1 MPEATQQPSDDERNT
16 KGSVITFPRAPERS
30 PHNLPLE
37 LSSFVGRKQEIAEVE
52 VMLSEHRLL
61 TLTGP
66 GGSGKTRLALAVA
79 SDVAR
84 DFGDGVWLVDLAPLS
99 DPGLVPQAL
108 ASVLGVREAP
118 GRELTQTLSDHLL
131 PRTMV
136 LVLDNCE
143 HLIGACASLAEALLH
158 SCPELRILAT
168 SREALGVSGETIFD
182 VPPLSLP
189 DPRRLPA
196 LESLLRYEATRLFV
210 ERAQAARHDFSLTE
224 GNAMTVAQVCY
235 RLDGIPLATELA
247 AARVKV
253 LSVEQISSRLDD
265 SFRLLTGGGRSAL
278 AHQRTLR
285 TAMDWSHDL
294 LSEEERIAF
303 RRLSVFAGG
312 WTLEAAETVCA
323 GGGIDEGEV
332 MDLLASL
339 VDKSLVLVTE
349 QRDGEARYRL
359 LETVRQYA
367 LEKLEESGEAGE
379 VRGRHA
385 AWFLALAEEAGPLMM
400 GREQVGWLERT
411 WPEQHNFRAAVR
423 CFLERKD
430 ADRAIGLTWAFWRY
444 WWVTGLQGEAR
455 RWMEEVLESGDLP
468 GNEVYPARRAQA
480 NLIIGTYAWSEG
492 DLVSALPALEEGL
505 RLSRKT
511 DDALT
516 QAIGLMLLGLV
527 EVAEGNATRSRERFE
542 ESLRFFR
549 ISGESEKWGE
559 AHTLAYLGL
568 APLLNGEP
576 EAARRC
582 FEEGLAAARAA
593 GDRVAA
599 HQALYKLGLLAL
611 TERDLD
617 RANEAFREGLSLAD
631 EVRDIINAPYFVKG
645 LGQVAGLRGQA
656 EFAVRLLGGAES
668 ALRATGSAPYRYI
681 PDQELQD
688 RIFAAARDALGETT
702 FEEGWR
708 QGRTM
713 TLEQA
718 VDYALQEPEVPQKA
732 SEEAEEAPQAFPAAL
747 SAREVEI
754 LRLVAR
760 GMTNAQIGEEL
771 YISTR
776 TVNAHLRSVYHKI
789 GTSTRAEAARF
800 ALEHDLL

>member
-1 MPEATQQPSDDERNT
+1 MPEATQQPSDAERNT
-16 KGSVITFPRAPERS
+16 RNSVITFPRSPER
-30 PHNLPLE
+30 PLHNLPLE

-52 VMLSEHRLL
+52 MLLSEHRLL

-79 SDVAR
+79 SEVAR

-99 DPGLVPQAL
+99 DPGLVLQAV

-118 GRELTQTLSDHLL
+118 GGPLTQTLSDHLL
-131 PRTMV
+131 PKTML

-143 HLIGACASLAEALLH
+143 HLIGACASLAEILLRR
-158 SCPELRILAT
+158 CPNLRVLAT
-168 SREALGVSGETIFD
+168 SREALGVLGETIFA

-189 DPRRLPA
+189 DPRHLPA
-196 LESLLRYEATRLFV
+196 VESLSHYEAARLFV
-210 ERAQAARHDFSLTE
+210 DRAEAVKPSFALTE
-224 GNAMTVAQVCY
+224 GNAMAIAQVCR
-235 RLDGIPLATELA
+235 RLEGIPLAIELA
-247 AARVKV
+247 AARARA

-265 SFRLLTGGGRSAL
+265 SFRLLTRGGRSAL

-285 TAMDWSHDL
+285 TAMDWSHEL

-303 RRLSVFAGG
+303 RRLSAFAGG

-323 GGGIDEGEV
+323 GEGIEEGEV

-349 QRDGEARYRL
+349 QRDGGARYRL

-367 LEKLEESGEAGE
+367 LEKLEGSGEAVE

-411 WPEQHNFRAAVR
+411 GREQHNFRAAVR
-423 CFLERKD
+423 FFLDRED

-444 WWVTGLQGEAR
+444 WWVMGLQGEAR
-455 RWMEEVLESGDLP
+455 RWMEEVLQGGDLP
-468 GNEVYPARRAQA
+468 GDGVYPARRAQA

-492 DLVSALPALEEGL
+492 DLASALPALEEGL
-505 RLSRKT
+505 RLSGKT
-511 DDALT
+511 NEPRA

-527 EVAEGNATRSRERFE
+527 DVAEGNAQRSRERFE
-542 ESLRFFR
+542 ESLRYFR

-611 TERDLD
+611 SERDLD
-617 RANEAFREGLSLAD
+617 RANGYLREGLSLAD
-631 EVRDIINAPYFVKG
+631 EVRDIMNAPYFVKG

-656 EFAVRLLGGAES
+656 AFAVRLLGAAET

-681 PDQELQD
+681 PDQALQD
-688 RIFAAARDALGETT
+688 LIFSAARDALGETA
-702 FEEGWR
+702 FDKEWR
-708 QGRTM
+708 RGRAM

-718 VDYALQEPEVPQKA
+718 VDYALQEPEAPQKA
-732 SEEAEEAPQAFPAAL
+732 SEEAEEVPQAFPAAL
-747 SAREVEI
+747 STREVEV
-754 LRLVAR
+754 LRLVTR
-760 GMTNAQIGEEL
+760 GMTNAQIAEEL

>member
-1 MPEATQQPSDDERNT
+1 VSQPQN
-16 KGSVITFPRAPERS
+16 
-30 PHNLPLE
+30 NLPFQLTS
-37 LSSFVGRKQEIAEVE
+37 LVGRQREISEVE
-52 VMLSEHRLL
+52 GLLAEARLL

-79 SDVAR
+79 SAVVEEYE
-84 DFGDGVWLVDLAPLS
+84 DGAWLVDLAPLS
-99 DPGLVPQAL
+99 EADLVPQAL

-118 GRELTQTLSDHLL
+118 GSPLTQTISDHLL
-131 PRTMV
+131 SRTIL

-143 HLIGACASLAEALLH
+143 HLIGACASLAETLLRH
-158 SCPELRILAT
+158 CPNLRVLAT
-168 SREALGVSGETIFD
+168 SREALGVLGEAIFA

-189 DPRRLPA
+189 DPRHLPA
-196 LESLLRYEATRLFV
+196 VESLPHYEAARLFLD
-210 ERAQAARHDFSLTE
+210 RAEAVKPGFALTE
-224 GNAMTVAQVCY
+224 SNAMAVAQVCH
-235 RLDGIPLATELA
+235 RLDGIPLAIELA
-247 AARVKV
+247 AARARA
-253 LSVEQISSRLDD
+253 LSVRQISERLND

-285 TAMDWSHDL
+285 TAMDWSHEL

-323 GGGIDEGEV
+323 GEGIDEGEV

-367 LEKLEESGEAGE
+367 SEKLEASGEARE

-400 GREQVGWLERT
+400 GRDQVGWLERT
-411 WPEQHNFRAAVR
+411 WPEQYNFRAAMR
-423 CFLERKD
+423 FFLERKD
-430 ADRAIGLTWAFWRY
+430 AERAISLTWAFWRY

-455 RWMEEVLESGDLP
+455 RWMEEVLESGELP
-468 GNEVYPARRAQA
+468 GDDVYPARRAQA

-492 DLVSALPALEEGL
+492 DLASALPALEEGL
-505 RLSRKT
+505 RLSQKT
-511 DDALT
+511 RDALA

-527 EVAEGNATRSRERFE
+527 DVAEGNAQRSRERFE

-549 ISGESEKWGE
+549 ISGEGEKWGE

-568 APLLNGEP
+568 APLLNDEP
-576 EAARRC
+576 ETARRC

-593 GDRVAA
+593 GDRIAA
-599 HQALYKLGLLAL
+599 HQALYKLGLVAL

-617 RANEAFREGLSLAD
+617 RADEYLREGLALAD

-645 LGQVAGLRGQA
+645 LGQVAGLRGRA
-656 EFAVRLLGGAES
+656 AFAVRLLGAAES

-681 PDQELQD
+681 PDQALQE
-688 RIFAAARDALGETT
+688 RIFAAARDALGEAA
-702 FEEGWR
+702 FEEAWR
-708 QGRTM
+708 RGRAM

-718 VDYALQEPEVPQKA
+718 VEYALRSLETT
-732 SEEAEEAPQAFPAAL
+732 EETEAPPPSYPAGL
-747 SAREVEI
+747 SAREVEV
-754 LRLVAR
+754 LRLVAQ
-760 GMTNAQIGEEL
+760 GMTNAQIAQEL
-771 YISTR
+771 YISPR
-776 TVNAHLRSVYHKI
+776 TVNGHLTSAYHKI
-789 GTSTRAEAARF
+789 GSHSRAEAARF
-800 ALEHDLL
+800 ASEHGLLL

>member
-1 MPEATQQPSDDERNT
+1 MPEATPQPSDAERNT
-16 KGSVITFPRAPERS
+16 QSSVIAFPRSPERP

-37 LSSFVGRKQEIAEVE
+37 LSSFVGREREIAEVK
-52 VMLSEHRLL
+52 RLL
-61 TLTGP
+61 GDNRLLSLTGP

-79 SDVAR
+79 SEVVR

-99 DPGLVPQAL
+99 DPDLVPQAL
-108 ASVLGVREAP
+108 ASVLRVREAP
-118 GRELTQTLSDHLL
+118 GSPLTETLSDHLL
-131 PRTMV
+131 SRTML

-143 HLIGACASLAEALLH
+143 HLIGACASLAETLLRH
-158 SCPELRILAT
+158 CPNLRVLAT
-168 SREALGVSGETIFD
+168 SREALGVLGETIFA

-189 DPRRLPA
+189 DPRHLPA
-196 LESLLRYEATRLFV
+196 VESLSHYEAARLFV
-210 ERAQAARHDFSLTE
+210 DRAEAVKPGFALTE
-224 GNAMTVAQVCY
+224 GNAMAVAQVCH
-235 RLDGIPLATELA
+235 RLDGIPLALELA
-247 AARVKV
+247 AARARA
-253 LSVEQISSRLDD
+253 LSVGQISSRLDE

-294 LSEEERIAF
+294 LSEDERIAS

-323 GGGIDEGEV
+323 GEGIEEGEV

-349 QRDGEARYRL
+349 PRDGEARYRL

-367 LEKLEESGEAGE
+367 LEKLEGSGEAGE
-379 VRGRHA
+379 VRRRHA

-400 GREQVGWLERT
+400 GRDQVGWLDRM
-411 WPEQHNFRAAVR
+411 WREQYNFRVAMR
-423 CFLERKD
+423 FFLDRKD

-444 WWVTGLQGEAR
+444 WWVTGLQDEAR

-468 GNEVYPARRAQA
+468 GDYVYPARRAQA

-492 DLVSALPALEEGL
+492 DLASALPALEEGL
-505 RLSRKT
+505 RLSQKT
-511 DDALT
+511 RDALA

-527 EVAEGNATRSRERFE
+527 DVAEGNAQRSRERFE

-549 ISGESEKWGE
+549 ISGESGKWGE

-576 EAARRC
+576 ESARCC
-582 FEEGLAAARAA
+582 FEEGLAAARGA

-617 RANEAFREGLSLAD
+617 RANEYFREGLSLAD

-656 EFAVRLLGGAES
+656 AFAVRLLGAAET

-681 PDQELQD
+681 PDQVLQD
-688 RIFAAARDALGETT
+688 RIFAAAQDTLGEAA

-708 QGRTM
+708 LGRAM

-718 VDYALQEPEVPQKA
+718 ADYALEESEGTQKA
-732 SEEAEEAPQAFPAAL
+732 SEEAEEAPQAFPAGL
-747 SAREVEI
+747 SAREVEV
-754 LRLVAR
+754 LELVTK
-760 GMTNAQIGEEL
+760 GLTNAQVAQEL
-771 YISTR
+771 FISSR
-776 TVNAHLRSVYHKI
+776 TVNRHLNSIYRKLGVGS
-789 GTSTRAEAARF
+789 RAAATRF
-800 ALEHDLL
+800 AAEHSLL

>member
-143 HLIGACASLAEALLH
+143 HLIGACASLAEILLRH
-158 SCPELRILAT
+158 CPNLRVLAT
-168 SREALGVSGETIFD
+168 SREALGVLGEAIFA
-182 VPPLSLP
+182 VPPLSMP
-189 DPRRLPA
+189 DPRHLPTV
-196 LESLLRYEATRLFV
+196 ESLSHYEAARLFV
-210 ERAQAARHDFSLTE
+210 DRAEAVKPSFALTE
-224 GNAMTVAQVCY
+224 SNAMAVAQVCY
-235 RLDGIPLATELA
+235 RLDGIPLAIELA
-247 AARVKV
+247 AARARA
-253 LSVEQISSRLDD
+253 LSVGQISSRLDE

-492 DLVSALPALEEGL
+492 DLTSALPAL
-505 RLSRKT
+505 
-511 DDALT
+511 
-516 QAIGLMLLGLV
+516 
-527 EVAEGNATRSRERFE
+527 
-542 ESLRFFR
+542 
-549 ISGESEKWGE
+549 
-559 AHTLAYLGL
+559 
-568 APLLNGEP
+568 
-576 EAARRC
+576 
-582 FEEGLAAARAA
+582 
-593 GDRVAA
+593 
-599 HQALYKLGLLAL
+599 
-611 TERDLD
+611 
-617 RANEAFREGLSLAD
+617 
-631 EVRDIINAPYFVKG
+631 
-645 LGQVAGLRGQA
+645 
-656 EFAVRLLGGAES
+656 
-668 ALRATGSAPYRYI
+668 
-681 PDQELQD
+681 
-688 RIFAAARDALGETT
+688 
-702 FEEGWR
+702 
-708 QGRTM
+708 
-713 TLEQA
+713 
-718 VDYALQEPEVPQKA
+718 
-732 SEEAEEAPQAFPAAL
+732 
-747 SAREVEI
+747 
-754 LRLVAR
+754 
-760 GMTNAQIGEEL
+760 
-771 YISTR
+771 
-776 TVNAHLRSVYHKI
+776 
-789 GTSTRAEAARF
+789 
-800 ALEHDLL
+800 

>member
-1 MPEATQQPSDDERNT
+1 MPEATQQPSDAERDT
-16 KGSVITFPRAPERS
+16 QSSVIAFPRAPERP

-37 LSSFVGRKQEIAEVE
+37 LSSFVGRKQEIAEVKAL
-52 VMLSEHRLL
+52 VGNTRLL

-66 GGSGKTRLALAVA
+66 GGSGKTRLGLAVA
-79 SDVAR
+79 SEVAR
-84 DFGDGVWLVDLAPLS
+84 DFGDGVWLVELAPLS
-99 DPGLVPQAL
+99 DPDLVPQAL

-118 GRELTQTLSDHLL
+118 GSPLTETLSDHLL
-131 PRTMV
+131 SRTML

-143 HLIGACASLAEALLH
+143 HLIGACTSLAEALLRH
-158 SCPELRILAT
+158 CPNLRVLAT
-168 SREALGVSGETIFD
+168 SREALGVSGEIIFS

-189 DPRRLPA
+189 DTRHLPA
-196 LESLLRYEATRLFV
+196 VESLPHYEAARLFV
-210 ERAQAARHDFSLTE
+210 DRAEAVKPSFALTE
-224 GNAMTVAQVCY
+224 GNAMVVAQICH
-235 RLDGIPLATELA
+235 RLDGIPLAIELA
-247 AARVKV
+247 AARVRA
-253 LSVEQISSRLDD
+253 LSVGQISSRLDD

-285 TAMDWSHDL
+285 AAMDWSHEL
-294 LSEEERIAF
+294 LTEGERIAF

-312 WTLEAAETVCA
+312 WTLEAAETVC
-323 GGGIDEGEV
+323 GGEGIDEGEV

-349 QRDGEARYRL
+349 QRDGEVRYRL

-367 LEKLEESGEAGE
+367 LEKLEESGEAVE

-400 GREQVGWLERT
+400 GRDQVGWLDRT

-455 RWMEEVLESGDLP
+455 RWMEEVLESGDLA
-468 GNEVYPARRAQA
+468 GNDVYPARRAQA

-527 EVAEGNATRSRERFE
+527 EVAEGNAKRSRERFE

-656 EFAVRLLGGAES
+656 AVAVRILGAAES

-681 PDQELQD
+681 PDQALQD

-702 FEEGWR
+702 FDEEWR
-708 QGRTM
+708 RGRAM
-713 TLEQA
+713 TLKQA
-718 VDYALQEPEVPQKA
+718 VDYALQEPEAPQKA
-732 SEEAEEAPQAFPAAL
+732 SEEAEEVPQAFPAAL

>member
-1 MPEATQQPSDDERNT
+1 
-16 KGSVITFPRAPERS
+16 
-30 PHNLPLE
+30 
-37 LSSFVGRKQEIAEVE
+37 
-52 VMLSEHRLL
+52 
-61 TLTGP
+61 
-66 GGSGKTRLALAVA
+66 
-79 SDVAR
+79 
-84 DFGDGVWLVDLAPLS
+84 
-99 DPGLVPQAL
+99 
-108 ASVLGVREAP
+108 
-118 GRELTQTLSDHLL
+118 
-131 PRTMV
+131 
-136 LVLDNCE
+136 
-143 HLIGACASLAEALLH
+143 
-158 SCPELRILAT
+158 
-168 SREALGVSGETIFD
+168 
-182 VPPLSLP
+182 
-189 DPRRLPA
+189 
-196 LESLLRYEATRLFV
+196 
-210 ERAQAARHDFSLTE
+210 
-224 GNAMTVAQVCY
+224 
-235 RLDGIPLATELA
+235 
-247 AARVKV
+247 
-253 LSVEQISSRLDD
+253 
-265 SFRLLTGGGRSAL
+265 
-278 AHQRTLR
+278 
-285 TAMDWSHDL
+285 
-294 LSEEERIAF
+294 
-303 RRLSVFAGG
+303 
-312 WTLEAAETVCA
+312 
-323 GGGIDEGEV
+323 
-332 MDLLASL
+332 
-339 VDKSLVLVTE
+339 
-349 QRDGEARYRL
+349 
-359 LETVRQYA
+359 
-367 LEKLEESGEAGE
+367 
-379 VRGRHA
+379 
-385 AWFLALAEEAGPLMM
+385 
-400 GREQVGWLERT
+400 
-411 WPEQHNFRAAVR
+411 
-423 CFLERKD
+423 
-430 ADRAIGLTWAFWRY
+430 
-444 WWVTGLQGEAR
+444 
-455 RWMEEVLESGDLP
+455 
-468 GNEVYPARRAQA
+468 
-480 NLIIGTYAWSEG
+480 
-492 DLVSALPALEEGL
+492 
-505 RLSRKT
+505 
-511 DDALT
+511 
-516 QAIGLMLLGLV
+516 MLLGLV
-527 EVAEGNATRSRERFE
+527 DVAEGNATRSRERFE

>member
-1 MPEATQQPSDDERNT
+1 M
-16 KGSVITFPRAPERS
+16 S
-30 PHNLPLE
+30 PPDNNLPFQLTS
-37 LSSFVGRKQEIAEVE
+37 LVGRQREIAEVGH
-52 VMLSEHRLL
+52 LLTDNRLL

-79 SDVAR
+79 SEMVEEYE
-84 DFGDGVWLVDLAPLS
+84 DGAWLVDLAPLS
-99 DPGLVPQAL
+99 DPDLVPQAL
-108 ASVLGVREAP
+108 APVLGVREAP
-118 GRELTQTLSDHLL
+118 GSPLTETLSDHLL
-131 PRTMV
+131 SRTML

-143 HLIGACASLAEALLH
+143 HLIGACASLAETLLRR
-158 SCPELRILAT
+158 CPNLRVLAT
-168 SREALGVSGETIFD
+168 SREALGVLGEAIFT

-189 DPRRLPA
+189 DPRHLPA
-196 LESLLRYEATRLFV
+196 VESLSHYEAARLFV
-210 ERAQAARHDFSLTE
+210 DRAEAVKPDFALTE
-224 GNAMTVAQVCY
+224 GNWLAVAQVCH
-235 RLDGIPLATELA
+235 RLDGMPLALELA
-247 AARVKV
+247 AARARA
-253 LSVEQISSRLDD
+253 LSVEQISERLDD

-285 TAMDWSHDL
+285 TAMDWSHEL
-294 LSEEERIAF
+294 LSEEEQIAF

-323 GGGIDEGEV
+323 GEGIEEGEV
-332 MDLLASL
+332 MNLLASL

-359 LETVRQYA
+359 LQTVRQYGR
-367 LEKLEESGEAGE
+367 EKLEESREAGE
-379 VRGRHA
+379 VQRRHA
-385 AWFLALAEEAGPLMM
+385 AWFLALAEVAGPLMM
-400 GREQVGWLERT
+400 GREQVGWLDRT
-411 WPEQHNFRAAVR
+411 WPEQYNFRAAMR
-423 CFLERKD
+423 FFLDRKD
-430 ADRAIGLTWAFWRY
+430 ADQAISLTWAFWRY

-455 RWMEEVLESGDLP
+455 RWMEEALESGDLP
-468 GNEVYPARRAQA
+468 EDDVYPARRAQA

-492 DLVSALPALEEGL
+492 DLASALPALEEGL

-511 DDALT
+511 RDALT

-527 EVAEGNATRSRERFE
+527 DVAEGNAQRSQKHFE

-576 EAARRC
+576 EPARRC

-593 GDRVAA
+593 GDRIAA

-611 TERDLD
+611 TENDLD
-617 RANEAFREGLSLAD
+617 RANEYLREGLSLAD
-631 EVRDIINAPYFVKG
+631 EVRDTINAPYFVKG

-656 EFAVRLLGGAES
+656 VFAVRLLGAAET

-681 PDQELQD
+681 PDQALQD
-688 RIFAAARDALGETT
+688 RIFATARDALGEAA
-702 FEEGWR
+702 FDEGWR
-708 QGRTM
+708 RGRAM
-713 TLEQA
+713 TLEKA
-718 VDYALQEPEVPQKA
+718 VDYALEGPEAPQKA
-732 SEEAEEAPQAFPAAL
+732 SKEAEEAPQAFPAGL
-747 SAREVEI
+747 SAREVEV

-760 GMTNAQIGEEL
+760 GMTDAQIAGEL
-771 YISTR
+771 YISPR

-789 GTSTRAEAARF
+789 GSSTRAEATRF
-800 ALEHDLL
+800 ASEHDLL